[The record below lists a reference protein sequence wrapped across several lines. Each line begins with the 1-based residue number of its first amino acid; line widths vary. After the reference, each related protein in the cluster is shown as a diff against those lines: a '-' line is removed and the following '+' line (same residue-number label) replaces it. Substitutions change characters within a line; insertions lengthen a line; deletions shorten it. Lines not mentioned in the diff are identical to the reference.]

1 MSVVNTHEHSD
12 NATLRDQSGSESPSF
27 TPSIETGLRAFPPTG
42 RISLDRSTRLLPGA
56 LASNAPNA
64 ADHQTAAHSS
74 PAPGPDPQ
82 PPEARPAPGQVLPIR
97 LAGRKRA
104 PSARVTKS
112 ARRRLMRVLPIR
124 LAGRKRAP
132 SARVTKSARRRLMQV
147 HDSGVGSV
155 GGSTVL
161 LGGSPLRLMR
171 LTGAAERVL
180 QVLAGGATVAEAAVA
195 AKISVRSA
203 ARLADRLLDSQLA
216 HPVWE
221 PHHVKHPATPHTSTP
236 GANDQTPSAKN
247 VAGLPFEPATDLS
260 TVTLVIPVKDREV
273 QLRRLLGSLH
283 REISEGLH
291 VVVVDDGSTDSSGDI
306 ARDAGAI
313 VLRHAE
319 SQGPAAA
326 RNRGLDEAATPFVAF
341 VDSDCTCTYG
351 WLSLLL
357 RHFNDPAVALAA
369 PRICGLDVGTSVLGI
384 YEGVRSP
391 LDLGPEQALVVPRTR
406 VSYVPSAALLARTNV
421 LRALTGFSAS
431 LQVGE
436 DVDLLWRLHAAG
448 WRARYEPQAHV
459 AHDHR
464 VSWRAFAQRRYQYGT
479 SAALLDARHPGQVAP
494 LAVSGWSALGW
505 LGLCTF
511 TPVGVLGGL
520 GTMAVTTALLP
531 RKLRVVANPRRLALD
546 LASRGH
552 FGAGRQLAGAT
563 WRAYLP
569 MAVLSA
575 LLPKPFGVIG
585 RRILLASAIIP
596 NVADWRSKR
605 PKLDPI
611 RYVGI
616 RLLDD
621 AAYGAGVWAGAL
633 KLRSLRALKP
643 DFTSWPGKSKPSS
656 GS

>member
-1 MSVVNTHEHSD
+1 MSVVNTPEHSD
-12 NATLRDQSGSESPSF
+12 NATLGDQSGCESPSF
-27 TPSIETGLRAFPPTG
+27 TPSIEAGLRAFPPTG
-42 RISLDRSTRLLPGA
+42 RISLDRSTLLLPGA
-56 LASNAPNA
+56 TASNAPNA
-64 ADHQTAAHSS
+64 ASYQSAAHHD
-74 PAPGPDPQ
+74 PNPDRNLGPNPQ
-82 PPEARPAPGQVLPIR
+82 PPGARSNPGQVHD
-97 LAGRKRA
+97 AG
-104 PSARVTKS
+104 
-112 ARRRLMRVLPIR
+112 I
-124 LAGRKRAP
+124 G
-132 SARVTKSARRRLMQV
+132 
-147 HDSGVGSV
+147 SGE
-155 GGSTVL
+155 GSTVL
-161 LGGSPLRLMR
+161 LGGSPLRLMT
-171 LTGAAERVL
+171 LTGTAKRVL
-180 QVLAGGATVAEAAVA
+180 QVLTGGATVAEAAVTT
-195 AKISVRSA
+195 KISVRSV

-221 PHHVKHPATPHTSTP
+221 PHRVEHQVTPNTRTPA
-236 GANDQTPSAKN
+236 ANDEPPFVKN
-247 VAGLPFEPATDLS
+247 VAGLPSEPATDLS
-260 TVTLVIPVKDREV
+260 TVTLVIPVKDRQV

-291 VVVVDDGSTDSSGDI
+291 VVVVDDGSTDSSGDV

-313 VLRHAE
+313 VLRNTE

-326 RNRGLDEAATPFVAF
+326 RNRGLDVVATPFAAF

-357 RHFNDPAVALAA
+357 RHFDDPAVALAA
-369 PRICGLDVGTSVLGI
+369 PRICGLDGGTSVLGT

-391 LDLGPEQALVVPRTR
+391 LDLGPEPALIVPRTR

-421 LRALTGFSAS
+421 LRALTGFSVS

-448 WRARYEPQAHV
+448 WRARYEPLARV

-511 TPVGVLGGL
+511 TSVGVLGGL

-546 LASRGH
+546 LAGRGH
-552 FGAGRQLAGAT
+552 FGAGRQLASAT

-569 MAVLSA
+569 MVLLSA
-575 LLPKPFGVIG
+575 LLPKPIGIIG

-605 PKLDPI
+605 PKLDPV

-621 AAYGAGVWAGAL
+621 AAYCTGVWAGAL
-633 KLRSLRALKP
+633 KLRSFRALKP
-643 DFTSWPGKSKPSS
+643 DFTSWPGKSQATKSTRPPAP
-656 GS
+656 